1 MPNRWG
7 ETQRPFRWFDGAPAP
22 STVILTVVLFF
33 VLALGA
39 ACANQPTPKA
49 AKDSGNVPHG
59 SVVAETFAFQLAIY
73 HLEKPNQNVADIAR
87 TFLTDKP
94 LTLRSTPA
102 RGEKVGSPSVTV
114 GSPEIASYAPPSP
127 DLLEYFARGLSDA
140 EKAALSGARE
150 VTVLDFAGPGTA
162 APVTYRLGLE
172 LVAEVVSKVRGF
184 PWDEETREAFSA
196 DEWQKRLRGWEEG
209 RPDIVQHVTI
219 HAYRHGELIRLVT
232 LGMKKFALPDLAV
245 TEVSSSD
252 SVAIGNVVNLA
263 CQTLLERQR
272 LDQPGKLDVSIDGIR
287 HRDARVRYSTNVL
300 PSAERR
306 ATLELFLSR
315 PEQGDADNRLL
326 ELGFSGP
333 GGIQERHAELIARI
347 FGASDAIAMVEHDEE
362 LLAASERAR
371 KKALSFRDR
380 YQAGVP
386 EGEQLLV
393 KAPFKTPDGENEW
406 MWVEV
411 VSWKGNVISG
421 ILQNQPFNV
430 PTLKSG
436 SRVEVRA
443 DEIFD
448 YTLTRRDGS
457 HEGNETG
464 RIMERRQPRE

>member
-1 MPNRWG
+1 MPNRRG
-7 ETQRPFRWFDGAPAP
+7 NTRRPAPA
-22 STVILTVVLFF
+22 SLRVVRVVLFI
-33 VLALGA
+33 VLALAA
-39 ACANQPTPKA
+39 ACAQKPSANQ
-49 AKDSGNVPHG
+49 AKSSANVPYG
-59 SVVAETFAFQLAIY
+59 SLVAETFAFQLAIY

-87 TFLTDKP
+87 SFLQNKP
-94 LTLRSTPA
+94 LALRSTPA
-102 RGEKVGSPSVTV
+102 EKVAGPSVAV

-150 VTVLDFAGPGTA
+150 VTVLDFAGPGEA
-162 APVTYRLGLE
+162 APATYRLGLE

-184 PWDEETREAFSA
+184 PWDEETREAFTV

-209 RPDIVQHVTI
+209 RPDIARHITI

-232 LGMKKFALPDLAV
+232 LGMKKFALPDLAA
-245 TEVSSSD
+245 TDVSSSD
-252 SVAIGNVVNLA
+252 SLALGNVVNLA
-263 CQTLLERQR
+263 CQTMLERQR
-272 LDQPGKLDVSIDGIR
+272 LDQPGKLDVSIDGVR
-287 HRDARVRYSTNVL
+287 HGDARARYSTNVL

-333 GGIQERHAELIARI
+333 GGLQERHAELIARI
-347 FGASDAIAMVEHDEE
+347 FGASDSITMVEHDEE

-371 KKALSFRDR
+371 QKVLSFRDR
-380 YQAGVP
+380 YRAGVP

-393 KAPFKTPDGENEW
+393 KAPFKTPEGENEW

-411 VSWKGNVISG
+411 VSWQGNVISG

-430 PTLKSG
+430 PALKSG
-436 SRVEVRA
+436 ARVDVRA

-457 HEGNETG
+457 REGNETG
-464 RIMERRQPRE
+464 RIMERRQQRQ